1 MSELRVSHM
10 ESRGRRQEH
19 VLPERSVCICEDV
32 CMDMGRERGQMSANV
47 DVNNRG
53 TGMGVCR
60 DSL

>member
-1 MSELRVSHM
+1 M